1 MTNTPEGYIITS
13 RYPVGVYERMMV
25 MPCEH
30 CLSEKKTIRNDE
42 EKKKLI
48 NRLSRIEGQIRGIR
62 QMVENDAYCVDILTQ
77 SAAAKSAFNAFNRE
91 LLRRHIE
98 GCVVRDIKNGE
109 EDIDELMDIIGK
121 LTR

>member
-1 MTNTPEGYIITS
+1 
-13 RYPVGVYERMMV
+13 
-25 MPCEH
+25 MPCEY
-30 CLSEKKTIRNDE
+30 CMTEKQPKRTEE

-77 SAAAKSAFNAFNRE
+77 SAAAKSAFSAFNRE

-98 GCVVRDIKNGE
+98 GCVVRDIKNDE
-109 EDIDELMDIIGK
+109 ADMDELMDIIGK
-121 LTR
+121 LMK

>member
-1 MTNTPEGYIITS
+1 M
-13 RYPVGVYERMMV
+13 GVYERMMV

>member
-1 MTNTPEGYIITS
+1 MTNTPLGYIITS

-48 NRLSRIEGQIRGIR
+48 NRLSRMEGQIRGIR